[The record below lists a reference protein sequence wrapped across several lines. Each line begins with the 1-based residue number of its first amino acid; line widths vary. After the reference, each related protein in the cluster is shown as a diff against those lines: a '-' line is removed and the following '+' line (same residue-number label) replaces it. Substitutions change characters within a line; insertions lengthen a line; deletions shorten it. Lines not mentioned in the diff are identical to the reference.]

1 MHIEYI
7 DDRLAIGL
15 WGLGLQFT
23 FGNIEN
29 ECRVWIEHYGIQ
41 E

>member
-7 DDRLAIGL
+7 DDSLEIGL
-15 WGLGLQFT
+15 WVFGLQFT

-29 ECRVWIEHYGIQ
+29 EC
-41 E
+41 